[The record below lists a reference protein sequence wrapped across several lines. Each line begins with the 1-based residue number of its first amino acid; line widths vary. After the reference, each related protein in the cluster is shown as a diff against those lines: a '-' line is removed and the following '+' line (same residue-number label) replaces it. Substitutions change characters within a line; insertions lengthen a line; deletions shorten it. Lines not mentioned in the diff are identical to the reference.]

1 MATETGTIETRI
13 PARLDRLPWSKF
25 HWRVLIGLGTV
36 WILDGLEVTMVGS
49 VASRLTE
56 KGSGISITT
65 GQIGTAAAFYVAGAC
80 VGALFF
86 GQLTDRFGRK
96 KLFTITLGVYIV
108 ATVATA
114 FAPTALYFFIARFIT
129 GAGIGGEY
137 AAINSAI
144 DELIPARARGRV
156 DLIINGSYWLGSAAG
171 SAASLVLLSSLF
183 ATNIGW
189 RLAFGIGAI
198 LGVGILVVRR
208 SVPESPRW
216 LFIHGRDEEAE
227 QIVDSIEREVR
238 AEADEELSEPDDSMR
253 VEQRKT
259 ISFREIA
266 HVAFTKYPKR
276 ALLGL
281 ALFVGQAFM
290 YNAVTFDL
298 GTIFT
303 EFFKVSS
310 GTVPVFIIIFALS
323 NFMGPL
329 LLGRLF
335 DTVGRKPMIAGTYLI
350 SAALITVTAIL
361 FSSGSLSKWGFEG
374 MIVLTFFFA
383 SAGASAAYLTVS
395 EIFPMETRALAIAF
409 FFAIGTALGG
419 ITGPLLF
426 GKFIAS
432 GDVSQVAIGFFIGAA
447 LMAVGGITE
456 IFFGVKA
463 EGQKLED
470 IAEPLTA
477 TAARDDG
484 GPADEPE
491 LDEATRAR
499 RERDE
504 RIRGRSTATLERER
518 TGRRRYR
525 PGPGSGSGYSP
536 GMGMLGTTYR
546 SREDNGTARDTEIA
560 AIARV
565 LGEGGEMSRQEL
577 ARRVNA
583 RRWGPGRFG
592 GALADALAEGSAR
605 RVGRDRVGPPAAN

>member
-1 MATETGTIETRI
+1 MSTETSTIETRI

-56 KGSGISITT
+56 KGSGITIST

-80 VGALFF
+80 LGALFF

-156 DLIINGSYWLGSAAG
+156 DLMINGSYWFGSAAG
-171 SAASLVLLSSLF
+171 SAAALVLLSSLF
-183 ATNIGW
+183 ATNVGW
-189 RLAFGIGAI
+189 RLAFGIGAV
-198 LGVGILVVRR
+198 LGVGILIVRR

-216 LFIHGRDEEAE
+216 LFIHGRDDEAE
-227 QIVDSIEREVR
+227 RIVDSIEREVR
-238 AEADEELSEPDDSMR
+238 EESDEKLSEPEDSMR

-329 LLGRLF
+329 VLGRLF

-361 FSSGSLSKWGFEG
+361 FSSGSLSKWGFQG

-395 EIFPMETRALAIAF
+395 EIFPMETRAMAIAF
-409 FFAIGTALGG
+409 FYATGTIVGG
-419 ITGPLLF
+419 FGGPLLF
-426 GKFIAS
+426 GALIES
-432 GDVSQVAIGFFIGAA
+432 GDPDQIFLGYVVGAVVMIIGGVIQAVMGVEAA
-447 LMAVGGITE
+447 GRD
-456 IFFGVKA
+456 
-463 EGQKLED
+463 LED
-470 IAEPLTA
+470 IAPPLSA
-477 TAARDDG
+477 TTD
-484 GPADEPE
+484 E
-491 LDEATRAR
+491 LDEPGEEADPYTLG
-499 RERDE
+499 REQG
-504 RIRGRSTATLERER
+504 RGTQHAPRF
-518 TGRRRYR
+518 G
-525 PGPGSGSGYSP
+525 
-536 GMGMLGTTYR
+536 
-546 SREDNGTARDTEIA
+546 RDTDKQTT
-560 AIARV
+560 R
-565 LGEGGEMSRQEL
+565 GNR
-577 ARRVNA
+577 
-583 RRWGPGRFG
+583 
-592 GALADALAEGSAR
+592 
-605 RVGRDRVGPPAAN
+605 